1 MPHAAQ
7 RILLGIAAAMV
18 GIDIVWALA
27 GHFDVVAGPYGFAA
41 MLAGILLGAWYFY
54 EYVRKEPAIAAML
67 FGMAFLAVFS
77 GSCGLFNYF
86 ALTISGPRIDT
97 LLAHLDRAM
106 GYDWPAVMAF
116 VAQHPLLDRTL
127 FILYQ
132 SVLPQIILL
141 VALLAWAGRIERIY
155 GFCLS
160 IAIGA
165 LMTVAFW
172 TLFPSFGAFSVYTL
186 PVAVSRKLTVVL
198 DRGYAQSLVALL
210 QHGPGHIVPASIKG
224 LVGFPS
230 FHAVQALV
238 ITWYARDLKKLFYYA
253 AAINFGVLMAT
264 PIQGG
269 HDFVDL
275 AGGVVVCV
283 AAVALSDAIIR
294 RAAAPAQR
302 PLPVPSS
309 EPQLTLPRAG
319 W

>member
-1 MPHAAQ
+1 MPRTAQ
-7 RILLGIAAAMV
+7 RLLLGIAAAMV
-18 GIDIVWALA
+18 GTDIVWALV
-27 GHFDVVAGPYGFAA
+27 GHFDVDARPYGIAA
-41 MLAGILLGAWYFY
+41 ALAALLFGTGYFY
-54 EYVRKEPAIAAML
+54 EHVRKEPAIAAML
-67 FGMAFLAVFS
+67 FGVAFLTVFS

-86 ALTISGPRIDT
+86 ALTIAGPRIDP

-106 GYDWPAVMAF
+106 GFDWPDVMVFA
-116 VAQHPLLDRTL
+116 AQHPLFDGTL

-141 VALLAWAGRIERIY
+141 IALLAWFGKIERIY

-165 LMTVAFW
+165 LLTVTFW

-186 PVAVSRKLTVVL
+186 PADVSRKLTVVL
-198 DRGYAQSLVALL
+198 DDRYAQSLIALL

-238 ITWYARDLKKLFYYA
+238 IAWYARDLKKVFYGA
-253 AAINFGVLMAT
+253 AVINFGVLAAT

-269 HDFVDL
+269 HHLIDL
-275 AGGVVVCV
+275 AGGLAVSIV
-283 AAVALSDAIIR
+283 AVAMSDALMKR
-294 RAAAPAQR
+294 ATTAKPAAAPYFAG
-302 PLPVPSS
+302 PLTSRS
-309 EPQLTLPRAG
+309 AD